1 MDSHCLVLNFKA
13 YNESCGPKGEL
24 LAKIAE
30 KVALDMG
37 VPIIICPPIAY
48 AGLAESLEIPV
59 FGQHVDIAEP
69 GAKTGHITMESLA
82 SLGVKGT
89 LLNHSE
95 RKVGHSAVEW
105 VVGRAK
111 KIGFDT
117 CVCANDVDEARSLAA
132 FRPTAIAVE
141 PPELI
146 GSGVSVSTA
155 RPEVVEESVKVIKA
169 VSPQTL
175 ALVGAGVSNAT
186 DLKKAM
192 ELGAEGVLLAS
203 AYVKAKDPETWL
215 RETAKVLVEL

>member
-1 MDSHCLVLNFKA
+1 M
-13 YNESCGPKGEL
+13 
-24 LAKIAE
+24 
-30 KVALDMG
+30 
-37 VPIIICPPIAY
+37 
-48 AGLAESLEIPV
+48 
-59 FGQHVDIAEP
+59 
-69 GAKTGHITMESLA
+69 
-82 SLGVKGT
+82 
-89 LLNHSE
+89 
-95 RKVGHSAVEW
+95 
-105 VVGRAK
+105 
-111 KIGFDT
+111 
-117 CVCANDVDEARSLAA
+117 DEARSLAA